1 MTISPP
7 FQSQADGGPDTP
19 TGSEKRAE
27 NEDQGAT
34 VAPFGT
40 FALSP
45 LKASCRNTALA
56 FSNSHWAHWLSSG
69 LSRIAGSRS
78 AGPVDVTIFDTQ
90 NVRLY
95 PADNLCEKRVFANP
109 AGWDAKERAWL
120 ARAAETAEGEFV
132 FLDVGAN
139 VGLYS
144 LYADAALRKL
154 SKKGRIIAVEPAP
167 TCLGRLRDNVA
178 LSGATIEI
186 VTTPLSDSC
195 AAYHLVTNDKNIG
208 ETLISTDEEDPADP
222 DHSTTT
228 LTRLLAAADINK
240 VDCLKIDIEG
250 HELKV
255 LSEFFANAEKAVW
268 PRMIILEKAHDAN
281 SEVQK
286 LCHDAGY
293 QVLALSVL
301 NAILI
306 RTGDVLEGAA

>member
-1 MTISPP
+1 MTKQGDKSPSIS
-7 FQSQADGGPDTP
+7 
-19 TGSEKRAE
+19 
-27 NEDQGAT
+27 
-34 VAPFGT
+34 PFGT

-45 LKASCRNTALA
+45 LKATCRNAGLA
-56 FSNSHWAHWLSSG
+56 FASSSWAHWLSSG

-78 AGPVDVTIFDTQ
+78 SGPVDVTIFDTQ

-120 ARAAETAEGEFV
+120 ARAAETAEGEFI

-144 LYADAALRKL
+144 LYADAALSKL
-154 SKKGRIIAVEPAP
+154 NRKGRVIAVEPAP
-167 TCLGRLRDNVA
+167 KCLGRLRDNVA

-186 VTTPLSDSC
+186 ITTPVSDSC
-195 AAYHLVTNDKNIG
+195 SAYHLVSNDKNIG

-228 LTRLLAAADINK
+228 LTRLLAAADVNK

-255 LSEFFANAEKAVW
+255 LTEFFANAEQAVW

-281 SEVQK
+281 AAVQT
-286 LCHDAGY
+286 LCHEAGY
-293 QVLALSVL
+293 RVLALSVL

-306 RTGDVLEGAA
+306 RTGDVLEGSA